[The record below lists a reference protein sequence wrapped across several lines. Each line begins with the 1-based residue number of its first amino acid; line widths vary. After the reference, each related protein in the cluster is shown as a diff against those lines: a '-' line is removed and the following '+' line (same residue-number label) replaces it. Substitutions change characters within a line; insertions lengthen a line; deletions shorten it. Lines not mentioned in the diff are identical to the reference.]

1 MTSALDTVVDPLVTP
16 LLALLKDAINADLA
30 AEVPPSPDTTP
41 EPAVATTAPHPVPII
56 MAGETALPLL
66 ACYRVRSR
74 ARQRSV
80 VYFDHTQTLQFSY
93 LSAATA
99 REQLPAR
106 WPSLERVYQ
115 ALVKTLRAGHHPAH
129 AGDANV
135 LESLGIIDMPLTTLQ
150 KRELFAEGGSFT
162 YPMFLCEVDVVV
174 QTTDFTDPSTLW
186 PALSFE
192 TGIYHDHVTDEEPD
206 VSVISYT
213 PLGQAVKDGLVDEDD
228 LAPPSP

>member
-1 MTSALDTVVDPLVTP
+1 MTSALDTVVDPLLTP
-16 LLALLKDAINADLA
+16 LLGLLQDAINADLA
-30 AEVPPSPDTTP
+30 AEVPPAPDTTA
-41 EPAVATTAPHPVPII
+41 EPAVATTAPHPVPIVI
-56 MAGETALPLL
+56 AGETALPLL

-74 ARQRSV
+74 ARQRSISYV
-80 VYFDHTQTLQFSY
+80 DHTQTLQFSY

-115 ALVKTLRAGHHPAH
+115 ALLKTLRAGHHPAH

-135 LESLGIIDMPLTTLQ
+135 LEGLGIIDVPLSTLQ
-150 KRELFAEGGSFT
+150 KRELFAEGGDFT
-162 YPMFLCEVDVVV
+162 YPMFLLEVDVVV
-174 QTTDFTDPSTLW
+174 QTATFNDPSTLY

-192 TGIYHDHVTDEEPD
+192 TGIYIGCVTEAPPD

-213 PLGQAVKDGLVDEDD
+213 PLGEAVRDGLIDEGD
-228 LAPPSP
+228 LVPP